1 MESVAVPPESAT
13 AGWAVPS
20 IVNCTVPV
28 TVLGDTVAVK
38 VTGWPDVD
46 GLAEED
52 IDVDVVVIVIWLTV
66 CVIWPEV
73 LAALF
78 VSPEYAAVII

>member
-1 MESVAVPPESAT
+1 MALPDTSVT

-28 TVLGDTVAVK
+28 AVLGDTEAVK
-38 VTGWPDVD
+38 VTGWPTVE
-46 GLAEED
+46 GLYEEAS
-52 IDVDVVVIVIWLTV
+52 VAVVAIWLII